1 MHGHENIL
9 RLKKVVQRVCAWVPE
24 YSFEG
29 NSLMYALKF
38 EVKYWN

>member
-1 MHGHENIL
+1 MNMKISQDS
-9 RLKKVVQRVCAWVPE
+9 KKLFSICVRGCQSI
-24 YSFEG
+24 SFEG